1 MSKVMKSWFNRKKAM
16 VAAADSVVAAAVKP
30 DYQTLSDA
38 GIGCWLKVTSM
49 VGADCEELRNLGFCE
64 QLKIKKIAQDK
75 HLLCSLC
82 GSKVALSKHLA
93 EQIRVEE
100 ELLLN

>member
-1 MSKVMKSWFNRKKAM
+1 MKSWFTRKKAIS
-16 VAAADSVVAAAVKP
+16 AASKAAEVAAVKP
-30 DYQTLSDA
+30 SYQTLSDA

-49 VGADCEELRNLGFCE
+49 VGDDCEELRNLGFCE

-100 ELLLN
+100 ELLVN

>member
-1 MSKVMKSWFNRKKAM
+1 MQ
-16 VAAADSVVAAAVKP
+16 AAEDAVSVSSVKP

-38 GIGCWLKVTSM
+38 GLGCWLKVTAM
-49 VGADCEELRNLGFCE
+49 VGDDCEELRTLGFCE

-100 ELLLN
+100 ELVLN